1 MSLLSI
7 MNRVSRLLG
16 RGNSTVETDVERQE
30 PGRSQLS
37 STVMDAQIE
46 QTRIEI
52 PAAVDENLNMFRL
65 LVGIISHPS
74 MGPSFKH
81 PAGKRPAANLGI
93 YARVVHNEQ
102 TAKTGYKRMSL
113 LINGCLGLQI
123 IVAASLTALGASK

>member
-1 MSLLSI
+1 MSLSSI
-7 MNRVSRLLG
+7 ITRVSRLLG
-16 RGNSTVETDVERQE
+16 RQSPTEPDVEHQE

-46 QTRIEI
+46 QPRSDT
-52 PAAVDENLNMFRL
+52 PAAVDEHLHMFRL
-65 LVGIISHPS
+65 LVGITSHPS
-74 MGPSFKH
+74 MGPQFKH

-102 TAKTGYKRMSL
+102 TAKVGYKRMSL

-123 IVAASLTALGASK
+123 IVAASLTALCASK